1 MFRGGGET
9 YTLNLA
15 RELQKLGCKPSFLL
29 SKPIFGNPRYPL
41 DEFQTH
47 YVYSPYLRDL
57 SQKISGGIKQTRV
70 KRFLRYFVGKVQKTD
85 LIFFRYAAFQWMKRH
100 SEHYDIVQVL
110 SNPQLAGRI
119 SKNLHIPTVVFFPG
133 PPSIKTKGGLKQCT
147 AVTTDGYAIHQ
158 MRKIRPDACKM
169 PIGIDARRFRPI
181 KTDVRDKYFIG
192 KNDIVFLF
200 VGRFV
205 PLKNLPCLLK
215 SFSKLNN
222 KTTERHWLMLVGDG
236 PLYKETQKLSVE
248 LGIRDNVIFT
258 GPVHYYHL
266 PAYYSA
272 ADIFVMTSTYENS
285 PNALL
290 EAMSCGLPVIATN
303 VGGIPDLVV
312 DGENGI
318 LVRHG
323 DLNGFISAM
332 RELSS
337 DKYKQKMMAITSQNL
352 SKKKYSWQN
361 TSALYLN
368 LYKHLL
374 ERVSK

>member
-57 SQKISGGIKQTRV
+57 SQKISGVIKHIRV
-70 KRFLRYFVGKVQKTD
+70 KRFLRYLEASVQKTD
-85 LIFFRYAAFQWMKRH
+85 MIFFRNAAFQWMDKH

-222 KTTERHWLMLVGDG
+222 KTTKKYWLMLVGDG
-236 PLYKETQKLSVE
+236 PLFKEIQKLSVE
-248 LGIRDNVIFT
+248 LEIRDNVIFT

-303 VGGIPDLVV
+303 VGGIPELVGSKGSELLV
-312 DGENGI
+312 NADDMHGFVSSMKRLAQDATLRNRMSTYFRKICIQRYTWQKTASLYLELYKGI
-318 LVRHG
+318 LQR
-323 DLNGFISAM
+323 
-332 RELSS
+332 
-337 DKYKQKMMAITSQNL
+337 T
-352 SKKKYSWQN
+352 
-361 TSALYLN
+361 T
-368 LYKHLL
+368 
-374 ERVSK
+374 